1 MNTKRSGWIAGVVVA
16 QLLYGLLLLAL
27 PVYLLVLTRT
37 SEVRNGAHAAEEIS
51 GLRIA
56 AAIVGCPAIVLL
68 VAWIGL
74 WKEKLWG
81 WWLTVLADLGLVA
94 IFVYSLI
101 DDGWKNIDRE
111 VATLAVIAMVP
122 VIWLLLPKVRRF
134 YWRSGATQSVNPQ
147 QV

>member
-1 MNTKRSGWIAGVVVA
+1 MGTKRSGWITGVVVA

-37 SEVRNGAHAAEEIS
+37 LAVRNGANAGDEIS

-56 AAIVGCPAIVLL
+56 AAIVGSPAIVVL

-94 IFVYSLI
+94 IFMYSLI
-101 DDGWKNIDRE
+101 DDGWKNIDGE
-111 VATLAVIAMVP
+111 VATLTVIAMVP

-134 YWRSGATQSVNPQ
+134 YWRSGEVQSVNP
-147 QV
+147 